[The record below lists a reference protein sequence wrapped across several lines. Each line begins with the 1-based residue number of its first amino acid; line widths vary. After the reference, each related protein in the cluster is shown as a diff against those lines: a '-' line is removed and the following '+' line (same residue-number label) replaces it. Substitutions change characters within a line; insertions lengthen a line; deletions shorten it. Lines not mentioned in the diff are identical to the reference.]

1 MISICNFGTYRICT
15 EGEPP
20 ENVLRPFPSFKLYT
34 GCEIMINETMD
45 AAGLEIVL
53 ALAQVVFLFTLPMDE

>member
-1 MISICNFGTYRICT
+1 MHRSPLLM
-15 EGEPP
+15 GEPP
-20 ENVLRPFPSFKLYT
+20 GNALRPFPSSKLYT
-34 GCEIMINETMD
+34 GCEIMIDGTMD